1 MHEVDGIERI
11 RLGSL
16 EPRIVTDEFVGE
28 ISKLYK
34 LCPHFHLSLQS
45 GCDKTLKEMNRKYT
59 SKEYLDRCNILIK

>member
-34 LCPHFHLSLQS
+34 LSAFPSF
-45 GCDKTLKEMNRKYT
+45 TAEWM
-59 SKEYLDRCNILIK
+59 